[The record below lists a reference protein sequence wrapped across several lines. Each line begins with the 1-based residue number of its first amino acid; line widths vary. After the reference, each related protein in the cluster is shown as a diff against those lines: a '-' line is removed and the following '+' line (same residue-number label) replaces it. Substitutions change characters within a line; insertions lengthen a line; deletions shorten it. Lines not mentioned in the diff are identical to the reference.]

1 MGPPHEG
8 SIQRPIAPWANALTT
23 ELHLAPGYCT
33 RPTPMAKGDEA
44 ATKAGH
50 QTTRDHDVLSESDV
64 PGAGDGGEVELLVVV
79 HPHLGRTARVPET
92 TTQHIN
98 TGVRRSDRFY
108 LTTQNRNTG
117 VRRLDRFYLTTQNIN
132 TGVSRSDMFYLT
144 TQNINTGV
152 SRSHSG
158 QVLFNNTLNTFNLP
172 LYGVRHVVKDRSDSE
187 RGNPLPPHGLL
198 FLISSEG
205 SFICIIPQTG

>member
-1 MGPPHEG
+1 
-8 SIQRPIAPWANALTT
+8 
-23 ELHLAPGYCT
+23 
-33 RPTPMAKGDEA
+33 MAKRDEA
-44 ATKAGH
+44 ATNAEH
-50 QTTRDHDVLSESDV
+50 QMTRNHDVLSESDV

-108 LTTQNRNTG
+108 LTTHNINMG

-132 TGVSRSDMFYLT
+132 TGVRRSDRFYLT

-152 SRSHSG
+152 RRSDRFYLTTQNRNTGGSRSHSG